1 MFNGHLENQCGARN
15 KVPQRPEKD
24 LLQGVEKEFFGFS
37 QDGSLDAPVNE
48 KTKAVP
54 VRGLLE
60 NSKLLLYAQYNPKFR
75 PKNGFTL
82 YVQVESNTPAYQ
94 AGTT

>member
-1 MFNGHLENQCGARN
+1 MFNGVLEEHCGAMN
-15 KVPQRPEKD
+15 KVPERPEAD

-37 QDGSLDAPVNE
+37 NQGNLDAPLNE

-60 NSKLLLYAQYNPKFR
+60 NSNLLFYAQHNPKFK
-75 PKNGFTL
+75 PKNRFAL
-82 YVQVESNTPAYQ
+82 FVQMESTTPAYQ
-94 AGTT
+94 NETR